1 MDSNLEEISKI
12 CGIKKY
18 KDTQKLAKKLI
29 DFLVRQKDVETTIDD
44 DEEITVVEEEQVK
57 GGKKEDDQ
65 YFIIDAIKCG
75 SEIRNNSLNS
85 KRQLDLLHDMK
96 TRVIAD
102 NNIIRLNS
110 GDAYDINDLVYY
122 LYTNDCK
129 NINPKETDDKLWT
142 STDEKTNILSHPKL
156 DKHIL
161 SQYLQYYE
169 NIQEHIKRNPSIFK
183 LIGSTKTVK
192 DIKYI
197 EKLDPL
203 FLSLYVSNYDLQE
216 AIRRKDVEQ
225 IQKIY
230 NKYNKIIN

>member
-18 KDTQKLAKKLI
+18 KDSQKLSKKII
-29 DFLVRQKDVETTIDD
+29 DFLTKQKEDVIDMDD
-44 DEEITVVEEEQVK
+44 DEIKIVEEKRPEETNVK
-57 GGKKEDDQ
+57 EE
-65 YFIIDAIKCG
+65 FIIDAIKCG

-85 KRQLDLLHDMK
+85 KRQLDLLYDMK

-102 NNIIRLNS
+102 NNVIRLNT

-122 LYTNDCK
+122 LYSNDCK
-129 NINPKETDDKLWT
+129 NINPKETDDKLWNT
-142 STDEKTNILSHPKL
+142 SDEKTNILSHPKL
-156 DKHIL
+156 HKHIL

-169 NIQEHIKRNPSIFK
+169 NIRDNIRRNPEEFK
-183 LIGSTKTVK
+183 LIGSTTSKK
-192 DIKYI
+192 DLKCLENLNPI
-197 EKLDPL
+197 

-216 AIRRKDVEQ
+216 AIRRKDIQQ

-230 NKYNKIIN
+230 NKYNKIINC